1 MADINGLTNSVIER
15 EQAKVDQAVQA
26 YEQEQA
32 AETETKKENLKQIFV
47 KRKLKLEQESK
58 RQLDISLNSES
69 LKKRDQI
76 LETKQAIISDYI
88 AQVKH
93 SF

>member
-58 RQLDISLNSES
+58 RQLIFRL
-69 LKKRDQI
+69 
-76 LETKQAIISDYI
+76 T
-88 AQVKH
+88 VKV
-93 SF
+93 